1 MIDPISSSL
10 FRSISTGAAET
21 QQQTQAAAF
30 VGNLAPTAPQPA
42 TPNDF
47 ASLLA
52 GLVSETSASVKT
64 AEATALQQVHGKA
77 SIQQVA
83 EAVLAAEM
91 TLQGAIAVRDKIT
104 AAYLELSRMAI

>member
-10 FRSISTGAAET
+10 FRSTPAPFE
-21 QQQTQAAAF
+21 TQAAPF
-30 VGNLAPTAPQPA
+30 VGNLAPMTPQP
-42 TPNDF
+42 TLPNDF
-47 ASLLA
+47 ASLLSGMISDTA
-52 GLVSETSASVKT
+52 TTVKA
-64 AEATALQQVHGKA
+64 AEATALSEVHGKA

>member
-1 MIDPISSSL
+1 MIDPIGSPL
-10 FRSISTGAAET
+10 LRSTPESQGAG
-21 QQQTQAAAF
+21 F
-30 VGNLAPTAPQPA
+30 VGNLAPAAAEPAQP
-42 TPNDF
+42 TDF
-47 ASLLA
+47 ASMLSNMISDTVTSVRSAESTSLA
-52 GLVSETSASVKT
+52 S
-64 AEATALQQVHGKA
+64 VHGKA

>member
-1 MIDPISSSL
+1 MLDPISSAL
-10 FRSISTGAAET
+10 LRSAPEPQGAA
-21 QQQTQAAAF
+21 F
-30 VGNLAPTAPQPA
+30 MGNLAPATPQPA
-42 TPNDF
+42 QPSDF
-47 ASLLA
+47 
-52 GLVSETSASVKT
+52 TSMLSGMISDTTDSMKT
-64 AEATALQQVHGKA
+64 AEATSIASVHGKA

>member
-1 MIDPISSSL
+1 MIDAI
-10 FRSISTGAAET
+10 GARLPTPPTVAQPQE
-21 QQQTQAAAF
+21 APF
-30 VGNLAPTAPQPA
+30 VGNLAPLTPGPTQPTDFTSMLSGMITDTA
-42 TPNDF
+42 
-47 ASLLA
+47 
-52 GLVSETSASVKT
+52 SAVKT
-64 AEATALQQVHGKA
+64 AESTSIAAVHGNA

>member
-1 MIDPISSSL
+1 MITDPLGPSFGTMREL
-10 FRSISTGAAET
+10 QPT
-21 QQQTQAAAF
+21 AF
-30 VGNLAPTAPQPA
+30 VGNLAPLSPAPADPSDFSAMLSGMMMDTA
-42 TPNDF
+42 
-47 ASLLA
+47 
-52 GLVSETSASVKT
+52 ASVKR
-64 AEATALQQVHGKA
+64 AESASLAAVQGTA